1 MKKAEALVGASA
13 YLVGIELHY
22 RLSISQRKRP

>member
-13 YLVGIELHY
+13 FLLGIELHY
-22 RLSISQRKRP
+22 RLSISQTL